1 MVLRSRDTQ
10 NNGQAV
16 CVLFVRTATLTT
28 YFGKDGIIRAVHF
41 LPAKMKNGPTPFSA
55 QNLYDL
61 FFFHLSNFSV
71 FVHYQINRFFNNK
84 DFGCW
89 LGGTIYFLH

>member
-1 MVLRSRDTQ
+1 MTMVLRSRDTQ

-61 FFFHLSNFSV
+61 FPGAFLSSV
-71 FVHYQINRFFNNK
+71 KLWCFCSLPN
-84 DFGCW
+84 
-89 LGGTIYFLH
+89 